1 MVLLGV
7 FYRLFARGDS
17 ALPSPS
23 LLPFSKHKE
32 NKTAKVSKKK
42 TVGLR
47 SKRYSGT
54 IGTDAST
61 EDFSIDYSEMSDDA
75 LQNNSR
81 DAKGGTENE
90 KKDEKLN
97 HLDGSSRII
106 SSNISNSISSI
117 SSHEK
122 DRDCQDLEDTNIA
135 RPVSKRRTMSQRKFE
150 AVAAS
155 LVLKAKNELE
165 EKRHKAYA
173 KALGPLRIGFVD
185 YENISTDDKF
195 LDEDFGEFLAN
206 QGRKEV
212 HHYWHHSFVGKKKTN
227 KEWTE
232 KTHQNH
238 TSSQSPHS
246 SENVCLTAVR
256 KLHRQYASFTKN
268 LPVSPKGSIFVR
280 VIEKRLDLPRVLIT
294 GPHETPY
301 ANGLFFFDFYTKDY
315 PNSPPQVRFLTTGR
329 GKVRFNPNLYHSGK
343 VCLSLLGTWQGP
355 GWAPGKSTLL
365 QVLLSCQG
373 LVLGTDE
380 PFFNEPGY
388 ESYKGTGRYKRQS
401 DRYNK
406 VLRKQTLRWAILDP
420 LQKIVLQEERIEARK
435 QFLGKIKLQR
445 QQEKDSRME
454 TSGKN
459 DEGDDSSS
467 YLNHRSPPNPTI
479 ESTKDYT
486 GSKKKMMKRKSK
498 WRSLSNLWPVPPHP
512 PLGPPLAKEGLP
524 REDREEIIPLP
535 SDLPPRQTYEYE
547 EFSAVV
553 IRHFVQSADH
563 IEEQLQSWH
572 QLDPKGTQH
581 HVEEIRKWLRRL
593 IDLVESRK
601 RLQKETDEA
610 EGDDRVQK
618 DH

>member
-1 MVLLGV
+1 MSLLGF
-7 FYRLFARGDS
+7 FYRPFARGDS
-17 ALPSPS
+17 ASLSPS
-23 LLPFSKHKE
+23 LSSFAKHKE
-32 NKTAKVSKKK
+32 KKTAKVPKKK

-54 IGTDAST
+54 IGTDFST
-61 EDFSIDYSEMSDDA
+61 EDFSIDDSEKSDDA
-75 LQNNSR
+75 LHNNSR
-81 DAKGGTENE
+81 DAKGGTANE
-90 KKDEKLN
+90 KKDEKPN
-97 HLDGSSRII
+97 HFDGSSRIS
-106 SSNISNSISSI
+106 SSNSSNSISSI

-122 DRDCQDLEDTNIA
+122 DRGCQDLKDTNIP

-150 AVAAS
+150 AVTAS
-155 LVLKAKNELE
+155 LALKAKNELE
-165 EKRHKAYA
+165 EKRHKAYV

-185 YENISTDDKF
+185 CESINTDDELFDEDLGAF
-195 LDEDFGEFLAN
+195 LDN

-212 HHYWHHSFVGKKKTN
+212 HHYLHHSFPGKKKMN
-227 KEWTE
+227 KNWTE

-246 SENVCLTAVR
+246 SENVCLSAVQ
-256 KLHRQYASFTKN
+256 KLHRQYASFAKN

-280 VIEKRLDLPRVLIT
+280 VLEQRLDLPRVLIT
-294 GPHETPY
+294 GPHGTPY

-315 PNSPPQVRFLTTGR
+315 PNSPPKVRFLTTGR
-329 GKVRFNPNLYHSGK
+329 GSVRFNPNLYHSGR
-343 VCLSLLGTWQGP
+343 VCLSFLRTWQGP

-365 QVLLSCQG
+365 QVLLSFQG

-388 ESYKGTGRYKRQS
+388 ESYKGTGRYKRES

-406 VLRKQTLRWAILDP
+406 VIRKQTLRWAILDP

-435 QFLGKIKLQR
+435 EFLEKLKVQR
-445 QQEKDSRME
+445 QQEKDTRMVG
-454 TSGKN
+454 SGNK
-459 DEGDDSSS
+459 DEGDDSFS
-467 YLNHRSPPNPTI
+467 YLNYRSPPNPTI
-479 ESTKDYT
+479 ESTKDHA
-486 GSKKKMMKRKSK
+486 GSKKKMMKKKSK

-512 PLGPPLAKEGLP
+512 PLGPPLANEGLP

-535 SDLPPRQTYEYE
+535 SDMPPRQTYEYE

-572 QLDPKGTQH
+572 QLDPKGTQR
-581 HVEEIRKWLRRL
+581 HVEETRKWLRRL

-618 DH
+618 DR